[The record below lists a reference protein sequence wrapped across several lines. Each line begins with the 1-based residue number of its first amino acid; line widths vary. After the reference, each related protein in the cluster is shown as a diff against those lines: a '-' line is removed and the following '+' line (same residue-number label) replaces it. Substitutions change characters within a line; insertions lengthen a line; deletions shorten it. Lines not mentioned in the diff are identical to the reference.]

1 MTSNRTRIKYM
12 TDGMLLREALISPLL
27 ERYRY
32 KTVSGIGSNN
42 HEREREPN
50 AELFAVVAS
59 S

>member
-1 MTSNRTRIKYM
+1 M

>member
-1 MTSNRTRIKYM
+1 M

-32 KTVSGIGSNN
+32 KTVSGLESHTIT
-42 HEREREPN
+42 REREPN